1 MSSLVPPSRGGDF
14 RAALRAEW
22 TKFRT
27 VRGWMIGLV
36 FAALMVV
43 LFTFLQARGKNESF
57 CTTPNPSSCVAGHP
71 FVPTGPSGDAVAD
84 TYELVAMRL
93 TGDGT
98 ITARITSLVG
108 RIWAG
113 PANEAPS
120 LRDTQPRLT
129 SWAKAGL
136 LITPSVRQ
144 GSAYVAVMATGGHGV
159 HFQHDYTNDEAGLP
173 GSISGT
179 TPRWL
184 RLTRTGNT
192 ITGYDSS
199 DGTTWR
205 PVGSAQLALPPT
217 TVYVGLFA
225 TSPTTPEGS
234 ATQATASFDHITTGS
249 LADGAA
255 HAAPGAWHG
264 ASIGTGAHDYY
275 TTLGKGGYR
284 EAGDSVVVTGSGD
297 IAPAVASAGGDT
309 ASDSLLFGLVVALLV
324 LIVIGT
330 MFVTSEYRR
339 GLIRTTFAA
348 TPDRGR
354 VLGAKAV
361 VIAAAAFA
369 VGAVASAVAIPL
381 GEQVMSTNG
390 NYIFP
395 ATPLTVVRVIVGSGL
410 LVALTAV
417 AVLGI
422 GMILRRSAGAVLV
435 GVVVFVLPTFAGPGI
450 IGPTSSGGAATW
462 LYRVTPA
469 AGFSMLG
476 LLPRSGLVSYPYTM
490 ANGYYPLPPW
500 AGLVVLAAYAAAA
513 LFGARVVLR
522 RRDA

>member
-1 MSSLVPPSRGGDF
+1 MSSLVQPSRGGDF

-43 LFTFLQARGKNESF
+43 LFTFLQAHGKHTGY
-57 CTTPNPSSCVAGHP
+57 CTTPNPSSCVTGHQY
-71 FVPTGPSGDAVAD
+71 VPTGPSGEAVAD
-84 TYELVAMRL
+84 TDELVAKRL

-98 ITARITSLVG
+98 ITARITSLAG
-108 RIWAG
+108 RVWAG

-120 LRDTQPRLT
+120 LADTRPGLT

-136 LITPSVRQ
+136 LVTPSTKQ
-144 GSAYVAVMATGGHGV
+144 GSAYAAVMATGGHGIR
-159 HFQHDYTNDEAGLP
+159 FQYDFTHDQAGLP
-173 GSISGT
+173 GSISST
-179 TPRWL
+179 APRWL
-184 RLTRTGNT
+184 RLTRTGDT
-192 ITGYDSS
+192 IIGYDSS
-199 DGTTWR
+199 DGTTWH
-205 PVGSAQLALPPT
+205 PVGSAQLAGLPA

-225 TSPTTPEGS
+225 TSPTTSEGS
-234 ATQATASFDHITTGS
+234 ATQATASFDHTATGP
-249 LADGAA
+249 LADSEVQ
-255 HAAPGAWHG
+255 AAPGPWHG
-264 ASIGTGAHDYY
+264 ASIGTGPQDFY
-275 TTLGKGGYR
+275 TTLGNGGYHR
-284 EAGDSVVVTGSGD
+284 AGDSILVTGSGD
-297 IAPAVASAGGDT
+297 IAPAVATAGGDT
-309 ASDSLLFGLVVALLV
+309 ASDSLLFGLVVALIV

-330 MFVTSEYRR
+330 MFITSEYRR

-354 VLGAKAV
+354 VLAAKAV
-361 VIAAAAFA
+361 VIASVAFA
-369 VGAVASAVAIPL
+369 VGAVASAAAIPL
-381 GEQVMSTNG
+381 GEHVMSANG

-395 ATPLTVVRVIVGSGL
+395 ADPLTIARVIVGSGA

-422 GMILRRSAGAVLV
+422 GTILRRSAGAILA
-435 GVVVFVLPTFAGPGI
+435 GVVVFVLPTFTGPGI
-450 IGPTSSGGAATW
+450 IGPTSSGTAATW

-500 AGLVVLAAYAAAA
+500 AGLLVLAAYAAAA
-513 LFGARVVLR
+513 LFAARVVLR

>member
-1 MSSLVPPSRGGDF
+1 MSALVQPSRGGDF

-43 LFTFLQARGKNESF
+43 LFTFLQANGKHTGY
-57 CTTPNPSSCVAGHP
+57 CTTPNPDSCVAGHQY
-71 FVPTGPSGDAVAD
+71 VPTGPSGEAVAD
-84 TYELVAMRL
+84 TYELVAKRL
-93 TGDGT
+93 TGNST

-120 LRDTQPRLT
+120 LADTQPGLT

-136 LITPSVRQ
+136 LITPSTKQ
-144 GSAYVAVMATGGHGV
+144 GSSYAAVMATGGHGV
-159 HFQHDYTNDEAGLP
+159 RFQYDYTHDQAGLP
-173 GSISGT
+173 GLASRT
-179 TPRWL
+179 APRWL
-184 RLTRTGNT
+184 RITRTGDT
-192 ITGYDSS
+192 ITGYDSI
-199 DGTTWR
+199 DGTNWHR
-205 PVGSAQLALPPT
+205 VGSADLGGLPR
-217 TVYVGLFA
+217 TVYVGLFT
-225 TSPTTPEGS
+225 TSPTTSEGL
-234 ATQATASFDHITTGS
+234 ATQATASFDHIAIGP
-249 LADGAA
+249 LADDSGQ
-255 HAAPGAWHG
+255 AAPGRWHG
-264 ASIGTGAHDYY
+264 ASIGAGPQDYY
-275 TTLGKGGYR
+275 TTLGNGGYR
-284 EAGDSVVVTGSGD
+284 QARDSIVVTGSGD

-309 ASDSLLFGLVVALLV
+309 ASDSLLFGLAVALIV

-330 MFVTSEYRR
+330 MFITSEYRR

-354 VLGAKAV
+354 VLAAKAV
-361 VIAAAAFA
+361 VIGGVAFA
-369 VGAVASAVAIPL
+369 VGAVASAAAIPL
-381 GEQVMSTNG
+381 GEHVMNANG

-395 ATPLTVVRVIVGSGL
+395 ADSLTVARVIVGSGA

-422 GMILRRSAGAVLV
+422 GTILRRSAGAILA
-435 GVVVFVLPTFAGPGI
+435 GVVVFVLPTFTGPGI
-450 IGPTSSGGAATW
+450 IGPTSSGSAAAW

-500 AGLVVLAAYAAAA
+500 AGLLVLGAYAAVALFAA
-513 LFGARVVLR
+513 LVVLR
-522 RRDA
+522 WRDA

>member
-1 MSSLVPPSRGGDF
+1 MSSLVEPSRGSGF

-43 LFTFLQARGKNESF
+43 LFTFLQANGKHTGF
-57 CTTPNPSSCVAGHP
+57 CTTPNPSSCVTGHQY
-71 FVPTGPSGDAVAD
+71 VPTGPSGEGVAD
-84 TYELVAMRL
+84 TYELVAKRL
-93 TGDGT
+93 TGGGT
-98 ITARITSLVG
+98 ITARITSLAG
-108 RIWAG
+108 QIWAG

-120 LRDTQPRLT
+120 LADTRPGLT

-136 LITPSVRQ
+136 LITPSTRQ
-144 GSAYVAVMATGGHGV
+144 GSSYAAVMATGGHGV
-159 HFQHDYTNDEAGLP
+159 RFQYDYTHDQAGLS
-173 GSISGT
+173 GSPT
-179 TPRWL
+179 NTAPRWL
-184 RLTRTGNT
+184 RLTRTGDT

-199 DGTTWR
+199 DGTNWHR
-205 PVGSAQLALPPT
+205 VGSAHLTGLPT

-225 TSPTTPEGS
+225 TSPTTSEGL
-234 ATQATASFDHITTGS
+234 ATQATGSFDHVAIGP
-249 LADGAA
+249 LAEGAA
-255 HAAPGAWHG
+255 QTALGPWDG
-264 ASIGTGAHDYY
+264 ASIGTGPQDYY
-275 TTLGKGGYR
+275 TTLGNGGYR
-284 EAGDSVVVTGSGD
+284 QARDSIVVTGSGD
-297 IAPAVASAGGDT
+297 IAPAVASVGGDT
-309 ASDSLLFGLVVALLV
+309 ASDSLLFGLVIALIV

-330 MFVTSEYRR
+330 MFITSEYRR
-339 GLIRTTFAA
+339 SLIRTTFAA

-354 VLGAKAV
+354 VLTAKAV
-361 VIAAAAFA
+361 VIGGVAFA

-381 GEQVMSTNG
+381 GEHVMSANG

-395 ATPLTVVRVIVGSGL
+395 ADSLTVARVIVGSGA

-422 GMILRRSAGAVLV
+422 GTILRRSAGVILAGVL
-435 GVVVFVLPTFAGPGI
+435 VFVLPTFTGPGI
-450 IGPTSSGGAATW
+450 IGPTSSGSAATW

-500 AGLVVLAAYAAAA
+500 AGLLVLGAYAAVA
-513 LFGARVVLR
+513 LFAAWVVLR

>member
-1 MSSLVPPSRGGDF
+1 MSSLLQASHIAGF
-14 RAALRAEW
+14 RATLRAEW

-43 LFTFLQARGKNESF
+43 LFTFLQANGKHTGY

-71 FVPTGPSGDAVAD
+71 YVPTGPGGEAVAD
-84 TYELVAMRL
+84 TYELVAKPL
-93 TGDGT
+93 NGDGT

-120 LRDTQPRLT
+120 LADTRSGLA

-136 LITPSVRQ
+136 LITPSSKQ
-144 GSAYVAVMATGGHGV
+144 GSAYAAVMTTGGHGAR
-159 HFQHDYTNDEAGLP
+159 FQYDYTHDQAGLP
-173 GSISGT
+173 GSVSSSA
-179 TPRWL
+179 PRWL
-184 RLTRTGNT
+184 RLTRAGDT
-192 ITGYDSS
+192 ITGYDST
-199 DGTTWR
+199 DGTNWHA
-205 PVGSAQLALPPT
+205 VGSARLTGLPA

-225 TSPTTPEGS
+225 TSPTTSEGS
-234 ATQATASFDHITTGS
+234 ATQATARFDHIAIAP
-249 LADGAA
+249 LADDRSQ
-255 HAAPGAWHG
+255 APLAPSHG
-264 ASIGTGAHDYY
+264 ATIGTGPHDFY
-275 TTLGKGGYR
+275 TTLGTGGHR
-284 EAGDSVVVTGSGD
+284 RAGDSIVVTGSGD

-309 ASDSLLFGLVVALLV
+309 ASDSLLFGLAIALIV

-330 MFVTSEYRR
+330 MFITSEYRR

-348 TPDRGR
+348 TPDRGC
-354 VLGAKAV
+354 VLAAKAV
-361 VIAAAAFA
+361 VIGSVAFA
-369 VGAVASAVAIPL
+369 VGACASAVAIPL
-381 GEQVMSTNG
+381 GEHVMNANG

-395 ATPLTVVRVIVGSGL
+395 ADPLTVARVIAGSGA

-422 GMILRRSAGAVLV
+422 GTILRRSAGAILA
-435 GVVVFVLPTFAGPGI
+435 GVALFVLPTFTGPGI
-450 IGPTSSGGAATW
+450 IGPTSSATAATW

-490 ANGYYPLPPW
+490 SNGYYPLPAW
-500 AGLVVLAAYAAAA
+500 ARLLVLGAYTAVA
-513 LFGARVVLR
+513 LFAARVVLR

>member
-1 MSSLVPPSRGGDF
+1 MSSRVQPSRGEDF
-14 RAALRAEW
+14 LAALRPEW

-36 FAALMVV
+36 FAALMMV
-43 LFTFLQARGKNESF
+43 LFTFLQANGKHAGY
-57 CTTPNPSSCVAGHP
+57 CTTPSPSSCVTGHQY
-71 FVPTGPSGDAVAD
+71 VPTGPSGDAVAD
-84 TYELVAMRL
+84 TYELVAERL

-120 LRDTQPRLT
+120 LADTQPGLA

-136 LITPSVRQ
+136 LVTPSTRQ
-144 GSAYVAVMATGGHGV
+144 GSSYVAVMATGGHGIR
-159 HFQHDYTNDEAGLP
+159 FQYDYTHDQAGLP
-173 GSISGT
+173 GSISST

-184 RLTRTGNT
+184 RLTRTGDT

-199 DGTTWR
+199 DGTTWH
-205 PVGSAQLALPPT
+205 PVGSAQLAGLPAS
-217 TVYVGLFA
+217 VYVGLFA
-225 TSPTTPEGS
+225 TSPTTSEGS
-234 ATQATASFDHITTGS
+234 ATQATASFDQIATGP
-249 LADGAA
+249 LANSEAQ
-255 HAAPGAWHG
+255 AAPGPRHG
-264 ASIGTGAHDYY
+264 ASIGTGPKDFY

-284 EAGDSVVVTGSGD
+284 RARNSIAVTGSGD

-330 MFVTSEYRR
+330 MFITSEYRR

-348 TPDRGR
+348 TPDRGH
-354 VLGAKAV
+354 VLAAKAV
-361 VIAAAAFA
+361 VIGGVAFV

-381 GEQVMSTNG
+381 GEHVMSANG

-395 ATPLTVVRVIVGSGL
+395 ADSLTVARVIVGSGL

-422 GMILRRSAGAVLV
+422 GTILRRSAGAILV
-435 GVVVFVLPTFAGPGI
+435 GVVVFVLPTFTGPGI

-513 LFGARVVLR
+513 LFAARVVLR

>member
-1 MSSLVPPSRGGDF
+1 MSSLVQPSRGGSF

-43 LFTFLQARGKNESF
+43 LFTFLQANGKHTGY
-57 CTTPNPSSCVAGHP
+57 CTTPNPSGCVAGHQY
-71 FVPTGPSGDAVAD
+71 VPTGPSGEAVAD
-84 TYELVAMRL
+84 TYELVAKRL

-98 ITARITSLVG
+98 ITARITSLAG

-120 LRDTQPRLT
+120 LANTQPGLT

-136 LITPSVRQ
+136 LVTPSTRQ
-144 GSAYVAVMATGGHGV
+144 GSSYAAVMATGGHGV
-159 HFQHDYTNDEAGLP
+159 RFQYDYSHDQAGLLGLP
-173 GSISGT
+173 SAT
-179 TPRWL
+179 EPRSL
-184 RLTRTGNT
+184 RLTRTGDT

-199 DGTTWR
+199 DGTNWHR
-205 PVGSAQLALPPT
+205 VGSAHLAGLPM
-217 TVYVGLFA
+217 TVYVGVFA
-225 TSPTTPEGS
+225 TSPTTSEGS
-234 ATQATASFDHITTGS
+234 ATQATASFDHIASGP
-249 LADGAA
+249 LADSAA
-255 HAAPGAWHG
+255 QAALGPWHG
-264 ASIGTGAHDYY
+264 ASIGTGPQNFY
-275 TTLGKGGYR
+275 TTLGNGRYRQAGG
-284 EAGDSVVVTGSGD
+284 SIVVTGSGD

-309 ASDSLLFGLVVALLV
+309 ASDSLLFGLVIALIV

-330 MFVTSEYRR
+330 MFITSEYRR
-339 GLIRTTFAA
+339 SLIRTTFAA

-354 VLGAKAV
+354 VLAAKAV
-361 VIAAAAFA
+361 VIGGVAFA

-381 GEQVMSTNG
+381 GEHVMSANG

-395 ATPLTVVRVIVGSGL
+395 ADSLTVARVIAGSGA

-422 GMILRRSAGAVLV
+422 GTILRRSAGAILA
-435 GVVVFVLPTFAGPGI
+435 GVVVFVLPTFTGPGI
-450 IGPTSSGGAATW
+450 IGPTSSGSAATW

-500 AGLVVLAAYAAAA
+500 AGLLVLGAYAAVA
-513 LFGARVVLR
+513 LGAARVALR

>member
-1 MSSLVPPSRGGDF
+1 MSSLTDPSGGGSF

-43 LFTFLQARGKNESF
+43 LFTFLQAHGKHTGY
-57 CTTPNPSSCVAGHP
+57 CTTPNPSSCVNGHQY
-71 FVPTGPSGDAVAD
+71 VPTGPSGDAVAD
-84 TYELVAMRL
+84 TYELVAKRL

-98 ITARITSLVG
+98 ITARITSLRG
-108 RIWAG
+108 RIGAG

-120 LRDTQPRLT
+120 AADTRPGLT

-136 LITPSVRQ
+136 VLTPSTRQ
-144 GSAYVAVMATGGHGV
+144 GSSYAAVMATGAHGV
-159 HFQHDYTNDEAGLP
+159 RFQYDYTNDQAGLP
-173 GSISGT
+173 GLTSST
-179 TPRWL
+179 APRWL
-184 RLTRTGNT
+184 RLTRSGDT

-199 DGTTWR
+199 NGTSWR
-205 PVGSAQLALPPT
+205 RVGSAQLAGLPT
-217 TVYVGLFA
+217 TVDVGLFA
-225 TSPTTPEGS
+225 TSPMTFAGLAS
-234 ATQATASFDHITTGS
+234 QATARFDHVAIGPP
-249 LADGAA
+249 ADDTAQ
-255 HAAPGAWHG
+255 AAPGPWLG
-264 ASIGTGAHDYY
+264 ASIGTGPQDFY
-275 TTLGKGGYR
+275 TTLGTGGYR
-284 EAGDSVVVTGSGD
+284 RTGQSMVVAGSGD
-297 IAPAVASAGGDT
+297 IAPAVASVSKDT
-309 ASDSLLFGLVVALLV
+309 ASDSLLFGLVIALIV

-354 VLGAKAV
+354 VLAAKAV
-361 VIAAAAFA
+361 VIGGVAFV
-369 VGAVASAVAIPL
+369 VGAVASAAAIPL
-381 GEQVMSTNG
+381 GEHVMSANG

-395 ATPLTVVRVIVGSGL
+395 ADPLTVARVIAGSGAL
-410 LVALTAV
+410 IALTAV

-422 GMILRRSAGAVLV
+422 GTILRRSAGAILV
-435 GVVVFVLPTFAGPGI
+435 GVVVFVLPTFTGPGI
-450 IGPTSSGGAATW
+450 IGPTSAGTAATW

-476 LLPRSGLVSYPYTM
+476 LLPRSGLVSYRYTM
-490 ANGYYPLPPW
+490 SNGYYPLPPW
-500 AGLVVLAAYAAAA
+500 AGLLVLSAYAAAA
-513 LFGARVVLR
+513 LFAARVVLR